1 MSLSFACLPSNH
13 DFPFACLVDLICNV
27 ILLFFRERGSLQA
40 LQNNFPPE
48 LHRHS
53 LGNSLSQAEID
64 TESGSL
70 ATWALLL
77 FTPFG
82 GGLVRIFLFRAK
94 SEGVGLLSLSKID
107 SGSIKSSLSLS
118 LDSLPVLLQLGPELD
133 AMLAA
138 ACTTSSGDRDWT

>member
-1 MSLSFACLPSNH
+1 MPQNIMRSLCAVIRPDHFEFASYRPVSTMSLSFACLPSNR

-53 LGNSLSQAEID
+53 LGNSLSRAEID

-77 FTPFG
+77 ITPSG

-94 SEGVGLLSLSKID
+94 SEGV
-107 SGSIKSSLSLS
+107 
-118 LDSLPVLLQLGPELD
+118 
-133 AMLAA
+133 
-138 ACTTSSGDRDWT
+138 